1 MTTKTHGMTGQR
13 NAAKS
18 EVLDGTFSGRC
29 TKEEKAAWVKVAQS
43 RGMKLQQFIRSL
55 LNAEANSILNPEECP
70 ACGSENFERFFPG
83 DAVGNTI
90 CHDCGRD

>member
-1 MTTKTHGMTGQR
+1 MTDKKTGYHNNK
-13 NAAKS
+13 NAAKK

-43 RGMKLQQFIRSL
+43 RGMKLQQFIRSQM
-55 LNAEANSILNPEECP
+55 NAEANSILNPEKCP
-70 ACGSENFERFFPG
+70 SCGSENFERFFPG

-90 CHDCGRD
+90 CHNCGRD

>member
-1 MTTKTHGMTGQR
+1 MTTKKHGMTGQR
-13 NAAKS
+13 NAEKPD
-18 EVLDGTFSGRC
+18 VLDGAFSGRC

-43 RGMKLQQFIRSL
+43 RGMKLQQLIRSL
-55 LNAEANSILNPEECP
+55 LNAEANSILNPEKCP
-70 ACGSENFERFFPG
+70 DCKSENFERFFPG